1 MNIAKCFN
9 VVKSGIMKTG
19 LRVKAA
25 SPEILLGTGIVCGIA
40 AVVTGCMASRKVD
53 KIIEE
58 THDELDVVEKVV
70 ENADTEE
77 EARNAKY
84 QTIDVYVSF
93 GKKMAR
99 LYGPTLL
106 LTVAS
111 VGSVMASHGILK
123 KRYLSTA
130 AAYKALDEAYK
141 SYRDYVA
148 NELGYGE
155 GEKAIAAQATC
166 KDNVKEQLEDGT
178 VVDVEGNKLIA
189 AAAKKKSPYEFDFNR
204 YTAPWTWKNN
214 PVDLKAF
221 LLTAQNY
228 MNDKF
233 HRDGYLFLNDV
244 LNYIGLEPTAAGQV
258 IGWFNGAGDDDI
270 DFGFLDSYIQ
280 DIQLDSD
287 LVTKNIHLNFN
298 CDGIIYDMLPKLV

>member
-25 SPEILLGTGIVCGIA
+25 SPEILLGLGITCGIA

-53 KIIEE
+53 KVLEE
-58 THDELDVVEKVV
+58 AQDELDVVDKVI

-77 EARNAKY
+77 EERAAKH
-84 QTIDVYVSF
+84 QVINVYASLAW
-93 GKKMAR
+93 KLCK
-99 LYGPTLL
+99 LYGPTALL
-106 LTVAS
+106 MLASGGCILT
-111 VGSVMASHGILK
+111 SHGILK
-123 KRYLSTA
+123 KRYLTTA

-178 VVDVEGNKLIA
+178 VVDVEGNKLIN

-214 PVDLKAF
+214 PVELKAF

-233 HRDGYLFLNDV
+233 HRDGYLFLNEV

-258 IGWFNGAGDDDI
+258 VGWFRGAGDDDV
-270 DFGFLDSYIQ
+270 DFGFLDTYIQ
-280 DIQLDSD
+280 DMCLDSD

-298 CDGIIYDMLPKLV
+298 CDGIMYDMLPKLV